1 MFWKR
6 NAPPTPDAKAPPSA
20 VGGADSEAPGAGSRV
35 SPERELD
42 AAIDTVVAM
51 LRVFGEHA
59 FDTDNVTSEQTH
71 SEADG
76 WARKLSMGE
85 KPSVEGGPPRRDF
98 GGARRYFA
106 AHRAHERE
114 YVSSSVT
121 NLREAVHA
129 FARCLT
135 RTVGEDRAADARVG
149 AQLGNLVAA
158 FRANDADVIRQE
170 AEAVVAVVSD
180 VMEQRKKLQQEQL
193 QLLSEKI
200 QRLKAELSEA
210 RESAALDPLTQLH
223 NRASLDAQLERVAD
237 LSFLMN
243 ATPCLLMI
251 DVDHFK
257 SVNDRFGH
265 PIGDEVIRR
274 VADTLVRNFLRR
286 EDFVARY
293 GGEEFVVV
301 VPDSSA
307 HAVRQRADR
316 VRQAIAEIGFS
327 KGSEHFSVTASI
339 GVAVLG
345 PGDTGKTWLARADAA
360 LYEAKSAGR
369 NRVVFAEDSGGAAP
383 SLHPSRPPS
392 QAPGRTLSSGSL
404 RVPGKP

>member
-1 MFWKR
+1 MFWK
-6 NAPPTPDAKAPPSA
+6 KAPPAPETPAASQA
-20 VGGADSEAPGAGSRV
+20 PDRAGRGSGDEGSGPSERDA
-35 SPERELD
+35 D
-42 AAIDTVVAM
+42 AAIDSVVAM
-51 LRVFGEHA
+51 LRAFGEHA
-59 FDTDNVTSEQTH
+59 FDTDTVAAE
-71 SEADG
+71 EIRAECDG
-76 WARKLSMGE
+76 WARKVAMGE
-85 KPSVEGGPPRRDF
+85 KLGVEGGPPKRDF

-114 YVSSSVT
+114 YVASSVT

-135 RTVGEDRAADARVG
+135 QTVGEDRAADARVG
-149 AQLGNLVAA
+149 AQLGHLVAA
-158 FRANDADVIRQE
+158 FRANDADVIRRE
-170 AEAVVAVVSD
+170 AEAVVDVVAA
-180 VMEQRKKLQQEQL
+180 VMEDRKRLQQEQM
-193 QLLSEKI
+193 QLLGEKI
-200 QRLKAELSEA
+200 QRLKVELTEA

-223 NRASLDAQLERVAD
+223 NRSSLDAQLERVAD
-237 LSFLMN
+237 LSFLMS

-307 HAVRQRADR
+307 HAVRQRAER
-316 VRQAIAEIGFS
+316 VRQTIAEIGFS
-327 KGSEHFSVTASI
+327 KGNEHFSVTASI

-345 PGDTGKTWLARADAA
+345 VGDTGKTWLSRADAA

-369 NRVVFAEDSGGAAP
+369 NRVVFAEDSGATAP
-383 SLHPSRPPS
+383 SLSPSRPPS
-392 QAPGRTLSSGSL
+392 QAPVSR
-404 RVPGKP
+404 RA